1 MRRDDFSDNAPGEL
15 VKLPSGLYAFV
26 PALLPPKLTLD
37 METVALLEKTAGAL
51 SALDGAMQ
59 MEQALPLPDMLV
71 NPYISI
77 EAVESSIIEGVRVSM
92 TDLMQYE
99 TGGVKERNRLGD
111 EGIKETENYK
121 TATENALSNIDG
133 GLTLELIQGIHRD
146 LVEGVR
152 GDKSPGEF
160 RVVQNWIGPP
170 GSGMINATYVPPPPD
185 ELEQCLRSMERYF
198 AASNE
203 IPELVK
209 AALIHYQFEA
219 IHPFNDGNGRVGRI
233 LILLALI
240 RGGLLTRPIL
250 NLSGYFEVNRREYY
264 ERLRAVSMRGEW
276 EQWIR
281 YFLAGVRRQ
290 SESGLQMF
298 RAAADIRDEYYEV
311 IRAARVPDDVFRAVD
326 YLFVNPYVQKN
337 NLVERCGLNYSA
349 ASRAVHRLEKTGI
362 LSPISGRERNVIYR
376 AHKLADLFEGYE
388 NR

>member
-1 MRRDDFSDNAPGEL
+1 MRRDDFSENAPGEL

-26 PALLPPKLTLD
+26 PAPLPPALSLD
-37 METVALLEKTAGAL
+37 MDTIGLLEKAVGAL

-59 MEQALPLPDMLV
+59 IEKNLPGPDSLI
-71 NPYISI
+71 NPYISL
-77 EAVESSIIEGVRVSM
+77 EAVESSVIEGVQATLSEI
-92 TDLMQYE
+92 MQYE
-99 TGGVKERNRLGD
+99 TGPDKDRDKVGD
-111 EGIKETENYK
+111 ENIKEVENYK
-121 TATENALSNIDG
+121 TALDNALSKIGD
-133 GLTLELIQGIHRD
+133 GLTLDSIKDIHRD

-152 GDKSPGEF
+152 GEKAPGEF
-160 RVVQNWIGPP
+160 RLVQNWIGPP
-170 GSGMINATYVPPPPD
+170 GAGIMYASYVPPPPD
-185 ELEQCLRSMERYF
+185 TLERCLTDVESYMEGAEKTPVLLRT
-198 AASNE
+198 
-203 IPELVK
+203 
-209 AALIHYQFEA
+209 ALAHYQFEA

-233 LILLALI
+233 LILLSLI

-250 NLSGYFEVNRREYY
+250 NMSGYFEANRAEYY
-264 ERLRAVSMRGEW
+264 ERLRAVSTRGEW

-281 YFLAGVRRQ
+281 YFLTGVRRQ

-298 RAAADIRDEYYEV
+298 KAAGAIRDEYYR
-311 IRAARVPDDVFRAVD
+311 IMRAARAPEDVFRVVD
-326 YLFVNPYVQKN
+326 YLFVNPYIQKN